1 MSFGWFTKKK
11 AFWNFTLDTR
21 VMMDVDLPADLFM
34 FLKKGVGTDGSRF
47 NIGNMNAYATM
58 GLQAALGYSR
68 EFAKGFRAGF
78 KVRGIAPLAYFG
90 LNMEN
95 VSLATSS
102 ESWNIET
109 EGYGYTAM
117 QGLKL
122 GMSEG
127 ATTPSVEFDLA
138 KMLANRVVAGWGYSL
153 DFGFEYKLEV
163 GSIVDGLAVSLA
175 VTDLGQIFYKN
186 DAVSAFKT
194 AGNAEWSGFHN
205 VTFES
210 EEAFEKSM
218 QDLMDNLG
226 GLANLSEMEH
236 PHSFSRSTMPRVN
249 AGVELPFLKRSMS
262 VGLLYSY
269 RLSHSYARHE
279 LTASYNLKP
288 CKWFALG
295 LNYSFLNTGGTM
307 GAMLELTPKAGPSIY
322 FGVDYF
328 PLQFAAAPFLED
340 ALGDSA
346 GLFDLVGFNTVVLP
360 TSLRLN
366 FNFGIAMNLGSKH
379 VNPKKVKKSKNK

>member
-153 DFGFEYKLEV
+153 DFGFEYKL
-163 GSIVDGLAVSLA
+163 DR
-175 VTDLGQIFYKN
+175 
-186 DAVSAFKT
+186 
-194 AGNAEWSGFHN
+194 
-205 VTFES
+205 
-210 EEAFEKSM
+210 KS
-218 QDLMDNLG
+218 
-226 GLANLSEMEH
+226 
-236 PHSFSRSTMPRVN
+236 T
-249 AGVELPFLKRSMS
+249 
-262 VGLLYSY
+262 
-269 RLSHSYARHE
+269 
-279 LTASYNLKP
+279 
-288 CKWFALG
+288 
-295 LNYSFLNTGGTM
+295 
-307 GAMLELTPKAGPSIY
+307 
-322 FGVDYF
+322 
-328 PLQFAAAPFLED
+328 
-340 ALGDSA
+340 
-346 GLFDLVGFNTVVLP
+346 
-360 TSLRLN
+360 RLN
-366 FNFGIAMNLGSKH
+366 SSHAT
-379 VNPKKVKKSKNK
+379 